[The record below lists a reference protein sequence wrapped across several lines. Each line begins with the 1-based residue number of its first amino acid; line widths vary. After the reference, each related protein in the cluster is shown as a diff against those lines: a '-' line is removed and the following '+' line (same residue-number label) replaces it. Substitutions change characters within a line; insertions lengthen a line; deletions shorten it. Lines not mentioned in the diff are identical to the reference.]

1 MNPLGIKPE
10 RFTVAEDD
18 QGSLLGF
25 GQLEPK
31 EGCVELRSMV
41 VDAAHRLV
49 DTLPI
54 CVNIITHTKE
64 PSALFSVTARMHT
77 LVPFMHV
84 TEGECS

>member
-1 MNPLGIKPE
+1 M
-10 RFTVAEDD
+10 AEDD

-41 VDAAHRLV
+41 VDEVHRLV
-49 DTLPI
+49 DTLPT
-54 CVNIITHTKE
+54 CVKIITHMKE
-64 PSALFSVTARMHT
+64 PSALFSVTAGMHM
-77 LVPFMHV
+77 LVPFMHL